1 MVEIKDRSKLL
12 KSLKSR
18 IYSYKNRDK
27 RHGIENTDI
36 TVDICME
43 LIEKSDGICISCNCE
58 MLFENV
64 TRYCVYQF
72 TIDAIDPPKG
82 HTKGNIRLLCFT
94 CNSRSGLVFGMGGP
108 SGKLGFK
115 KEWPCIGGCHL
126 INGFT
131 REQMENWEHLP
142 PMSDEEED
150 DADEDIHNTVTEN
163 ILHSIPIYADKKLGT
178 VEWEKICCLRNKLR
192 KTIDEKEILSI
203 REEIHILEERL
214 NK

>member
-1 MVEIKDRSKLL
+1 MVEIKDCSKLI

-36 TVDICME
+36 TVDMCME

-72 TIDAIDPPKG
+72 TIDAIEPKKG
-82 HTKGNIRLLCFT
+82 HNKGNLRLLCFE
-94 CNSRSGLVFGMGGP
+94 CNSRSGGEP
-108 SGKLGFK
+108 GKLGFK
-115 KEWPCIGGCHL
+115 KMYPCPGGCHL
-126 INGFT
+126 IDGLT
-131 REQMENWEHLP
+131 KDQMMKGYHLHQF
-142 PMSDEEED
+142 DEEED
-150 DADEDIHNTVTEN
+150 DAEEDIHNTVTEN
-163 ILHSIPIYADKKLGT
+163 ILHSIPMYADKKLGT